1 MWDVCIS
8 SGNGNASQ
16 NGEKYH
22 PFPSSLYLNNRTV
35 EIILT
40 KWGLL
45 HFQHWISAIAAMKQT
60 AFHEYKTISESPKA
74 KFQKKKKEYIETGK

>member
-60 AFHEYKTISESPKA
+60 AFHEYETISESPKA
-74 KFQKKKKEYIETGK
+74 KFQKKRVFRDW